1 VVSRLAW
8 RRGDPPEALV
18 EREWLV
24 TNGLGGYASGTLA
37 GLLTRRYHGLLIAP
51 LPLPQG
57 RVVMLTRIDD
67 ALEAEDGAICPVS
80 LTEAR
85 PDVAHPSALSA
96 LSTFRLELGLPVWTF
111 SWRGHVVEKRVV
123 MPYGQNTTHVIYT
136 RVSGSGSLRLMLRL
150 AMQVRRLEDPVSAPI
165 TEPYV
170 LMSTEDGHEI
180 RIGTGGRVLRVS
192 LLAGAT
198 TIHDDPRTEQQFY
211 ALEAARGY
219 DAVGELWS
227 PGAFEAEFDS
237 AGMATLVAST
247 EPWEVALALTPAAV
261 LAAETSRRSAL
272 LTTASHPASEELAGE
287 LTLAADQF
295 LITPASRIA
304 EAARARDEGDELRT
318 VIAGY
323 HWFTDWGRDTM
334 ISLEGLTLATGRT
347 REAAW
352 ILRTFARHV
361 RHGLIPNLFPEGH
374 ARALYNTA
382 DASLWYFHAL
392 HRYVVATGDRGTLR
406 AILPLLHDIVAWH
419 VRGTDFDIGLDA
431 SDGLLRQ
438 GQAGYQLTWMDAKV
452 GDWVVTPRRGKAV
465 EIQALWYNALRLLET
480 WTREDQGDPAAA
492 ARYGDLA
499 TRAQTAFNARFWY
512 AAGGHLYDVVDGE
525 DGADDA
531 SCRPNQ
537 VMAFSLEHPVL
548 ERERWADVL
557 GVVTDRLLT
566 PVGLRSLAPG
576 SPGYHPRYDGDLRA
590 RDAAYHQGTVWGWL
604 IGPYIDAWTRLHG
617 TASTARPLL
626 DGLLARLG
634 EAGIG
639 QMSEIFDA
647 EPPYASRGCIA
658 QAWTVG
664 EVLRCLV
671 KTS

>member
-1 VVSRLAW
+1 
-8 RRGDPPEALV
+8 
-18 EREWLV
+18 
-24 TNGLGGYASGTLA
+24 
-37 GLLTRRYHGLLIAP
+37 
-51 LPLPQG
+51 
-57 RVVMLTRIDD
+57 MLSRIDD
-67 ALEAEDGAICPVS
+67 ALAAEDGATCPIS
-80 LTEAR
+80 LTGAG
-85 PDVAHPSALSA
+85 PDATQAGALPP
-96 LSTFRLELGLPVWTF
+96 LSTFRLELGLPVWTI
-111 SWRGHVVEKRVV
+111 SWRDQIVEKRLV
-123 MPYGQNTTHVIYT
+123 MPYGQNTTYLIYS
-136 RVSGSGSLRLMLRL
+136 RVSGSGSLRLRLGL
-150 AMQVRRLEDPVSAPI
+150 AMQVRRPEDPVSTPI
-165 TEPYV
+165 TEPYD
-170 LMSTEDGHEI
+170 LTSIADRHEI

-192 LLAGAT
+192 LFAGAT
-198 TIHDDPRTEQQFY
+198 TIHDDPRMEQQFY
-211 ALEAARGY
+211 VLEAARGY
-219 DAVGELWS
+219 DAQGELWS
-227 PGAFEAEFDS
+227 PGMFEAEFDS
-237 AGMATLVAST
+237 AGMAALVAST
-247 EPWEVALALTPAAV
+247 EPWEVARALTPAAA
-261 LAAETSRRSAL
+261 LASETSRRNAL
-272 LTTASHPASEELAGE
+272 LTRALHPAPDESAAE

-295 LITPASRIA
+295 LITPAGRVA

-334 ISLEGLTLATGRT
+334 ISLEGLALATGRS

-361 RHGLIPNLFPEGH
+361 RRGLIPNLFPEGH
-374 ARALYNTA
+374 ARGLYNTA

-392 HRYVVATGDRGTLR
+392 HRYIVATGDRRTLNT
-406 AILPLLHDIVAWH
+406 ILPLLHDIVAWH
-419 VRGTDFDIGLDA
+419 VRGTDFNIGLDPA
-431 SDGLLRQ
+431 DGLLRQ

-480 WTREDQGDPAAA
+480 WTREEQGDPATA

-525 DGADDA
+525 DGAADA

-537 VMAFSLEHPVL
+537 VLTFSLEHAVL
-548 ERERWADVL
+548 ARERWADVL
-557 GVVTDRLLT
+557 DVVTDRLLT

-576 SPGYHPRYDGDLRA
+576 SADYHPRYDGDLRA

-604 IGPYIDAWTRLHG
+604 IGPYIDAWTRVHR
-617 TASTARPLL
+617 TPSAARPLL

-634 EAGIG
+634 DTGIG
-639 QMSEIFDA
+639 QLSEIFDA

-658 QAWTVG
+658 QAWTAA

-671 KTS
+671 KTA